1 MAKPS
6 IYNVPNA
13 LSAYRLV
20 ALPFIIASIFY
31 GNKNL
36 FITLITVNLITDFL
50 DGFIARTF
58 HLETELGA
66 KLDSLADMGTY
77 ISAVAGMLVLE
88 KEFVN
93 NHTNALALL
102 ISLYLLP
109 YVISLFRFRQLN
121 SFHLYSSKVVAYI
134 QGIFIIT
141 YFIWG
146 YMDWYFYFM
155 IIASCASYIEEIL
168 IVVLIKKL
176 RSNLKSVYHFMKNP
190 NGG

>member
-146 YMDWYFYFM
+146 YLDWYFYFM

-168 IVVLIKKL
+168 IVVLINKL

>member
-93 NHTNALALL
+93 NHTNALVLL

-109 YVISLFRFRQLN
+109 YVISFLRFRQLN
-121 SFHLYSSKVVAYI
+121 SFHLYSSKLVAYI

-146 YMDWYFYFM
+146 YLDWYFYFM

>member
-168 IVVLIKKL
+168 IVVLINKL

>member
-93 NHTNALALL
+93 NHTNALVLL

-109 YVISLFRFRQLN
+109 YVISFLRFRQLN

-146 YMDWYFYFM
+146 YLDWYFYFM

>member
-66 KLDSLADMGTY
+66 KLDSLA
-77 ISAVAGMLVLE
+77 
-88 KEFVN
+88 
-93 NHTNALALL
+93 HTD
-102 ISLYLLP
+102 LYFGCGRDVSP
-109 YVISLFRFRQLN
+109 
-121 SFHLYSSKVVAYI
+121 
-134 QGIFIIT
+134 
-141 YFIWG
+141 
-146 YMDWYFYFM
+146 
-155 IIASCASYIEEIL
+155 
-168 IVVLIKKL
+168 
-176 RSNLKSVYHFMKNP
+176 
-190 NGG
+190 

>member
-36 FITLITVNLITDFL
+36 FITLIIVNLITDFL

-93 NHTNALALL
+93 NHTNALVLL
-102 ISLYLLP
+102 IFLYLLP
-109 YVISLFRFRQLN
+109 YIISFLRFRQLN
-121 SFHLYSSKVVAYI
+121 SFHLYSSKAVAYI
-134 QGIFIIT
+134 QGIFIIS

-146 YMDWYFYFM
+146 YLDWYFYFM
-155 IIASCASYIEEIL
+155 IIVSCASYLEEIY
-168 IVVLIKKL
+168 IVAFIKKL
-176 RSNLKSVYHFMKNP
+176 RSNLKSVYHFIKNP
-190 NGG
+190 NGS

>member
-146 YMDWYFYFM
+146 YLDWYFYFM

>member
-109 YVISLFRFRQLN
+109 YVISFLRFRQLN

-146 YMDWYFYFM
+146 YLDWYFYFM

>member
-36 FITLITVNLITDFL
+36 FITLIIVNLITDFL

-93 NHTNALALL
+93 NHTNALVLL
-102 ISLYLLP
+102 IFLYLLP
-109 YVISLFRFRQLN
+109 YVISFLRFRQLN

-141 YFIWG
+141 YFMWG
-146 YMDWYFYFM
+146 YLDWYFYFM
-155 IIASCASYIEEIL
+155 IIASCASYLEEIL

>member
-1 MAKPS
+1 
-6 IYNVPNA
+6 

-77 ISAVAGMLVLE
+77 ISAVTGMLVLE

-93 NHTNALALL
+93 NHTNTLALL

-109 YVISLFRFRQLN
+109 YVISFLRFRQLN
-121 SFHLYSSKVVAYI
+121 SFHLYSSKLVAYI

-146 YMDWYFYFM
+146 YLDWYFYFM